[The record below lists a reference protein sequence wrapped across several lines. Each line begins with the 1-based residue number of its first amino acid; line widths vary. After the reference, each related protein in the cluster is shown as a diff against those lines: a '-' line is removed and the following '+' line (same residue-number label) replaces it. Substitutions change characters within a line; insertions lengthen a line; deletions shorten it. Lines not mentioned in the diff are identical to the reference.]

1 MKTVDYILAFIAL
14 AAAEIISFGALK
26 HAGVPTPLAVGAS
39 FGLCITLFVLVGS
52 MFLSAS
58 KPYGRVKDRLD
69 NKVHGYEPQVV
80 ANRVPRSEG
89 ATRDRKNTLTSGQR
103 NANSLFGQ
111 NRSEVFRD
119 ELTRSLQEKKDRF
132 TTLLIECHGELN
144 RFDYSVLKRLEKNT
158 PGSVEGVVTAKKVYD
173 AVEHRVK
180 EIERFLSSQPI
191 IDLEKGRT
199 LLLEDIEVAEDNQLT
214 SVFTAPPVPPI
225 KISEVEFQMRV
236 LLKRI
241 SRRRS
246 IFRSNEMAE
255 AEAAVEDAAAADPKA
270 SDV

>member
-1 MKTVDYILAFIAL
+1 MKTIDYILAFIGL
-14 AAAEIISFGALK
+14 AAAEIICFGALK
-26 HAGVPTPLAVGAS
+26 HAGVSTPIAVGAS
-39 FGLCITLFVLVGS
+39 FGLCITLFVLVGF
-52 MFLSAS
+52 MFLSAT
-58 KPYGRVKDRLD
+58 KPYGRLKDRLD
-69 NKVHGYEPQVV
+69 TRTNEYEPQVV
-80 ANRVPRSEG
+80 ASRIPRSDD
-89 ATRDRKNTLTSGQR
+89 ATRQRKSTLTGGQR
-103 NANSLFGQ
+103 SANSLFGQ

-132 TTLLIECHGELN
+132 TTLLVECHSELN

-158 PGSVEGVVTAKKVYD
+158 PGSVEGVVTARKIYD

-199 LLLEDIEVAEDNQLT
+199 LLLGDIEVAEDNQLT

-246 IFRSNEMAE
+246 IFRTDEMAE
-255 AEAAVEDAAAADPKA
+255 AEAAVEAAAAADPKN
-270 SDV
+270 SDA